1 MRSLYKLSNLQFHVV
16 SPSYVA
22 NAAVRMMP
30 YQTNYGNN
38 IFHEVDRRR
47 KLQCNGMMPRAQLQ
61 QSLGGQVRR
70 TMVTV
75 RSAAN
80 LSRASFSDNHPPE
93 QLETCQGAMVKQVHF
108 LYLQKRK

>member
-1 MRSLYKLSNLQFHVV
+1 MI
-16 SPSYVA
+16 
-22 NAAVRMMP
+22 P
-30 YQTNYGNN
+30 YQRAYGNN
-38 IFHEVDRRR
+38 NFHEVDRRQ
-47 KLQCNGMMPRAQLQ
+47 KMQCNGTVPRAQLQ

-80 LSRASFSDNHPPE
+80 LSGSSFGDNHPPE

-108 LYLQKRK
+108 